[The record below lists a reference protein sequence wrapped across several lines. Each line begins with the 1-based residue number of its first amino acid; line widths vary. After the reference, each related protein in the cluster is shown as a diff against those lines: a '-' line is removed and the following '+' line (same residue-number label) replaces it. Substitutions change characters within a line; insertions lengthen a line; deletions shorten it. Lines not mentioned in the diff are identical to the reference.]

1 MPKNQGN
8 FAEEILNEPTQQM
21 MPKKIVEEDK
31 KYFDQYKLAS
41 QQQELIEKH
50 EEYVGQ
56 KMFDKEDQ
64 LLVDNVE

>member
-31 KYFDQYKLAS
+31 KYFD
-41 QQQELIEKH
+41 
-50 EEYVGQ
+50 
-56 KMFDKEDQ
+56 
-64 LLVDNVE
+64 